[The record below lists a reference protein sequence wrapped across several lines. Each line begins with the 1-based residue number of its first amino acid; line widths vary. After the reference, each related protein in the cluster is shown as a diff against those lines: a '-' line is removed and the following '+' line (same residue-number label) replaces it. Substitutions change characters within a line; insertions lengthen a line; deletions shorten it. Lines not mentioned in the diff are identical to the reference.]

1 MTLKIVLAD
10 DHPIIV
16 SAVRQLLER
25 AGHEIVAVASS
36 SNALIEALSQH
47 ACDLVITDF
56 SMPNED
62 EADGLSLLGLIQR
75 RWPDMPVIVLT
86 MVTNPAILQSILDA
100 GVRGL
105 INKTDAMTELAVAV
119 QTIMRGQLYISRATD
134 RLLIQAGNGKS
145 AQAVPLSPRETEVIR
160 LFASGKSVTEIAR
173 QLNRSVKTI
182 STQKQE
188 AMAKLGLKNDF
199 DIYAYAR
206 EKGMLS

>member
-16 SAVRQLLER
+16 AAVRQLLER

-36 SNALIEALSQH
+36 SGALIEALAQH
-47 ACDLVITDF
+47 PCDLVITDF

-75 RWPDMPVIVLT
+75 RLPDMPVIVLT
-86 MVTNPAILQSILDA
+86 MITNPAVLQSMLDA

-119 QTIMRGQLYISRATD
+119 PTIMRGQLYISRATD

-145 AQAVPLSPRETEVIR
+145 PQAVPLSPRETEVIR

>member
-16 SAVRQLLER
+16 AAVRQLLER
-25 AGHEIVAVASS
+25 SGHEIVAVAGSS
-36 SNALIEALSQH
+36 GSLMEILAQH
-47 ACDLVITDF
+47 PCDLVITDF

-62 EADGLSLLGLIQR
+62 EADGLSLIGLLQR
-75 RWPDMPVIVLT
+75 RLPEMPLIVLT
-86 MVTNPAILQSILDA
+86 MVTNPAVLQSILDI

-105 INKTDAMTELAVAV
+105 INKTDAMTELATAV
-119 QTIMRGQLYISRATD
+119 QTVMRGQTYVSKASQ

-145 AQAVPLSPRETEVIR
+145 AQAVALSPRETEVIR